1 MRLDKFL
8 KVARLIKQR
17 STANDAC
24 SLGRVTVN
32 GKVAKP
38 SKDLILGDIVS
49 IRFGERSVSVK
60 IKEIKD
66 STKKEDAAKMYDVLE
81 GSDV

>member
-8 KVARLIKQR
+8 KVSRLIKQR

-32 GKVAKP
+32 GKTAKP
-38 SKDLILGDIVS
+38 SKELAVGDEIS
-49 IRFGERSVSVK
+49 IRFGERTVSVR
-60 IKEIKD
+60 IKELKD
-66 STKKEDAAKMYDVLE
+66 STKKEDAAKMYEVLE
-81 GSDV
+81 GGNV